1 MQVHDDRLIE
11 FKVKK
16 DVTLKAS
23 DIWQSRD
30 QSISYMPDKK
40 FFVLFESEGSFTPSA
55 DARAAGASEEYTKHV
70 NAVALFSNKS
80 YEAIMGSIYLK
91 ISRPKV
97 PTRFFDNRDK
107 AVAWLKS
114 MM

>member
-1 MQVHDDRLIE
+1 MTVHDDLLIE

-23 DIWQSRD
+23 DIWQSRE
-30 QSISYMPDKK
+30 QSTSYLAGKK
-40 FFVLFESEGSFTPSA
+40 FFVLMESEGTFTPSA

-70 NAVALFSNKS
+70 SAVALFSNKS
-80 YEAIMGSIYLK
+80 YEAIMGTLYLK
-91 ISRPKV
+91 ISKPKV
-97 PTRFFDNRDK
+97 PTRFFDNRQK
-107 AVAWLKS
+107 ALEWLRS